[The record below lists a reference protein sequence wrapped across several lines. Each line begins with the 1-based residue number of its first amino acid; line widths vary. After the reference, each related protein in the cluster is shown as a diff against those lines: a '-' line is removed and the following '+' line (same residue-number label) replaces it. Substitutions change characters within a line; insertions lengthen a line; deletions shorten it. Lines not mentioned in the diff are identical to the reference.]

1 MAKKVYHKLVRDKI
15 PDIIRAQGNMCKTR
29 ILTDEE
35 YLAMLDLKLQ
45 EEMQEYLEKHDPEEM
60 ADLLEVIRAL
70 ALAHGSSMADV
81 ERIRAEK
88 ARMRGGFEQRIL
100 LEEVEEREE

>member
-45 EEMQEYLEKHDPEEM
+45 EEMQEYLEKHDLEEM
-60 ADLLEVIRAL
+60 ADLMEVIRAQL
-70 ALAHGSSMADV
+70 AARGSSMEEV

-88 ARMRGGFEQRIL
+88 TRMRGGFEQRIL
-100 LEEVEEREE
+100 LEDVEEREE